1 MNERELQDAV
11 NRLPKTIEPPRDL
24 WPDIEARLGAGALGS
39 WRRRWYWIPLA
50 AAAALVF
57 LLLARGERSAW
68 DVTALAGR
76 PLIGTKRLAAS
87 GRLRVGDW
95 LQTDDSSRALLAVGR
110 IGPVAVRPATRVQLV
125 VASANELRLALP
137 RGTIDAK
144 GEAVPRLL
152 FAETPAGTAIDLGCA
167 YTLETDSLGKGL
179 LHVTAGEVEFQTRS
193 EERRV
198 GKECRSRWSPYH

>member
-11 NRLPKTIEPPRDL
+11 NRLPKSIEPPRDL

-95 LQTDDSSRALLAVGR
+95 LQPDDSSRALIAVGR
-110 IGPVAVRPATRVQLV
+110 LWQVGVPPAAPGQLA
-125 VASANELRLALP
+125 VASADRSP
-137 RGTIDAK
+137 R
-144 GEAVPRLL
+144 PR
-152 FAETPAGTAIDLGCA
+152 
-167 YTLETDSLGKGL
+167 
-179 LHVTAGEVEFQTRS
+179 
-193 EERRV
+193 
-198 GKECRSRWSPYH
+198 SPG

>member
-11 NRLPKTIEPPRDL
+11 NRLPKSIEPPRDL

-76 PLIGTKRLAAS
+76 PLIGTKRLAPS
-87 GRLRVGDW
+87 GPLPLADW
-95 LQTDDSSRALLAVGR
+95 RQTDDPSPAPIARRRVGPGEG
-110 IGPVAVRPATRVQLV
+110 GPAP
-125 VASANELRLALP
+125 
-137 RGTIDAK
+137 
-144 GEAVPRLL
+144 AVPR
-152 FAETPAGTAIDLGCA
+152 A
-167 YTLETDSLGKGL
+167 
-179 LHVTAGEVEFQTRS
+179 
-193 EERRV
+193 
-198 GKECRSRWSPYH
+198 